1 MSKRKVGAA
10 VGALVLAII
19 STFALV
25 RYVQGAEDRAVEGV
39 ELVDVL
45 VATADIKAGTA
56 AAELGTRVTMVA
68 VQAKVRPDDAVT
80 DFNQI
85 AGLVASVDLVKGE
98 QLLTSRFINPGS
110 FQGARSASV
119 LVPKGANEVTFKLAP
134 ERALGGQ
141 LRPGDTV
148 TVVASFETFE
158 NETLD
163 DAGQIKQLP
172 KSPNV
177 THVLLNRVTVVRI
190 QFPENA
196 NTSSKEK
203 NGVGVAP
210 TEDLFVTLA
219 VDQPSVERAL
229 FAAEFGKVWL
239 SYEPPEANS
248 SVNKRVTR
256 ANVYEPTES
265 LLAPAGPA
273 VPVVGP
279 TPAGPTP
286 PDTTPTDTTPGRT

>member
-1 MSKRKVGAA
+1 MNKRKAA
-10 VGALVLAII
+10 AALGALVLAIV
-19 STFALV
+19 STLALV
-25 RYVQGAEDRAVEGV
+25 RYVKGAEDRAVEGQ

-56 AAELGTRVTMVA
+56 AAELGTRVASVS
-68 VQAKVRPDDAVT
+68 VQAKVRPENAVSAFT
-80 DFNQI
+80 QI
-85 AGLVASVDLVKGE
+85 DGLVASVDLVKGE

-148 TVVASFETFE
+148 TVVASFEPFD
-158 NETLD
+158 NETLN
-163 DAGQIKQLP
+163 DAGEVKTLP
-172 KSPNV
+172 KSPNT

-190 QFPENA
+190 QFPEDA
-196 NTSSKEK
+196 STSNKEK

-210 TEDLFVTLA
+210 TQDLYVTLA

-239 SYEPPEANS
+239 SYEPPEADS
-248 SVNKRVTR
+248 SANKTVTR
-256 ANVYEPTES
+256 ANVYEPTQS
-265 LLAPAGPA
+265 RLPVAAPTVPA
-273 VPVVGP
+273 IDP
-279 TPAGPTP
+279 TTS
-286 PDTTPTDTTPGRT
+286 DTTAGRT

>member
-1 MSKRKVGAA
+1 MNKRKAA
-10 VGALVLAII
+10 AALGALVLAIV
-19 STFALV
+19 STLALV
-25 RYVQGAEDRAVEGV
+25 RYVQGAEDRAVEGE

-56 AAELGTRVTMVA
+56 AAELGSRVASVS
-68 VQAKVRPDDAVT
+68 VQAKVRPEDAVT
-80 DFNQI
+80 SFTQI
-85 AGLVASVDLVKGE
+85 DGLVASVDLVKGE

-148 TVVASFETFE
+148 TVVASFEPFE
-158 NETLD
+158 NETLE
-163 DAGQIKQLP
+163 DAGGIKQLP
-172 KSPNV
+172 KSPNT

-210 TEDLFVTLA
+210 TEDIFVTLA

-248 SVNKRVTR
+248 SANKTVTR
-256 ANVYEPTES
+256 ANVYDPTES
-265 LLAPAGPA
+265 LLPVAAPTIPA
-273 VPVVGP
+273 SDA
-279 TPAGPTP
+279 TTA
-286 PDTTPTDTTPGRT
+286 DTKPGRT

>member
-1 MSKRKVGAA
+1 MNRRKVAA
-10 VGALVLAII
+10 ALGALVLAIV
-19 STFALV
+19 STLALV
-25 RYVQGAEDRAVEGV
+25 RYVQGAEDRAVQGE

-56 AAELGTRVTMVA
+56 AAELGSRVASVS
-68 VQAKVRPDDAVT
+68 VQAKVRPEDAVT
-80 DFNQI
+80 SFTQI
-85 AGLVASVDLVKGE
+85 EGLVASVDLVKGE

-148 TVVASFETFE
+148 TVIASFEPFE
-158 NETLD
+158 NEALD

-172 KSPNV
+172 KSANS

-203 NGVGVAP
+203 NGIGVAP

-248 SVNKRVTR
+248 SANKTVTR

-265 LLAPAGPA
+265 LL
-273 VPVVGP
+273 P
-279 TPAGPTP
+279 TPAPTVP
-286 PDTTPTDTTPGRT
+286 AIDPTASDTTPGRT